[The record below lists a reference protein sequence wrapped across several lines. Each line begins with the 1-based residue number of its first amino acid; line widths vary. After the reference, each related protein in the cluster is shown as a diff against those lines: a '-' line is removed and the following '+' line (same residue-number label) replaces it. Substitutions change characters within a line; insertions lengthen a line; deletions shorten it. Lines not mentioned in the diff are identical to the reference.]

1 MTTAG
6 LPGAEW
12 LDALRGAPDAYLAT
26 ARTLWDAAVRAG
38 AQPDAAQRAA
48 SFADQLRALHP
59 QFTGAWTA
67 GAMPPGDLFGPMMQ
81 GLGGLPGGGAA
92 GPAGA
97 WPAGAGAFARGGAQ
111 PSPAPALGLAREHQ
125 LAWQRLQQL
134 VAQATQQQ
142 AQLAA
147 IWSEIVG
154 AALRELGARV
164 GAAIARGEPPASPR
178 ALYDQWIECAEA
190 AFAAAAHGP
199 AFLKAQSA
207 LANTSAELRT
217 QQRELVESWARQLD
231 LPTRAELDT
240 VHRRLRALQAQLR
253 GLRASA
259 AVPASRA
266 APGDAATARPRARRR
281 RT

>member
-1 MTTAG
+1 MG
-6 LPGAEW
+6 
-12 LDALRGAPDAYLAT
+12 
-26 ARTLWDAAVRAG
+26 
-38 AQPDAAQRAA
+38 
-48 SFADQLRALHP
+48 
-59 QFTGAWTA
+59 
-67 GAMPPGDLFGPMMQ
+67 GP
-81 GLGGLPGGGAA
+81 GAA
-92 GPAGA
+92 G
-97 WPAGAGAFARGGAQ
+97 GAG
-111 PSPAPALGLAREHQ
+111 PAPLGLTREHQ
-125 LAWQRLQQL
+125 IAWQRLGEL
-134 VAQATQQQ
+134 STRAAQQQ
-142 AQLAA
+142 AQLGA

-154 AALRELGARV
+154 AALRELGARA

-259 AVPASRA
+259 AAPAGTA
-266 APGDAATARPRARRR
+266 ARGDAAKARPRARRR